1 MRTVCALT
9 GLRRLTLLS
18 DDAAGGFLK
27 NGLLLQVT
35 KLRQLTQLLHI
46 NIDYGAPDML
56 KFKE

>member
-1 MRTVCALT
+1 M
-9 GLRRLTLLS
+9 LS